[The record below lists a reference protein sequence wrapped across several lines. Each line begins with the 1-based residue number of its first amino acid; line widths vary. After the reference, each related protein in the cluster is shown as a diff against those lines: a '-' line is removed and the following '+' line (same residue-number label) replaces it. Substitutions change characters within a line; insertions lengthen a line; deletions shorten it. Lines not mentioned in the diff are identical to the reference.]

1 MSLAYRTYIR
11 RVYDIVEEVL
21 STQGRQID
29 TAAQWMADT
38 IAQRNIVHLF
48 GSGHSHM
55 VAEEVFHRSG
65 SLLPLNPMLDPNLT
79 LFGMVNATLLER
91 TPGYGKVVVGTH
103 DIREGEV
110 VIVASN
116 SGVNPVPIEVVLE
129 SRKLGAKTIAITS
142 DEHYRDAPSRH
153 ESGNRLADVADL
165 TIDTRVPKGDAL
177 VSIPGLDTPAG
188 GASTVIGV
196 TIINALVVETASHL
210 LQRGIKPPL
219 IPTMN
224 LPGGDAEMEALIE
237 QWGDRLPLLHKA

>member
-1 MSLAYRTYIR
+1 MTHAYRTYLR
-11 RVYDIVEEVL
+11 RIYDIIEDML
-21 STQGRQID
+21 YTQGREID

-38 IAQRNIVHLF
+38 IEQRNIVHLF

-55 VAEEVFHRSG
+55 VAEEVFHRAG

-91 TPGYGKVVVGTH
+91 TPGYGRVVVGTH

-129 SRKLGAKTIAITS
+129 SKALGAKTIAITS
-142 DEHYRDAPSRH
+142 DEHYRGAPSRH
-153 ESGNRLADVADL
+153 ESGKRLAEVADL

-177 VSIPGLDTPAG
+177 VSIPGLATPAG
-188 GASTVIGV
+188 GASTVVGV
-196 TIINALVVETASHL
+196 TVINALVVETAAH
-210 LQRGIKPPL
+210 LQRRGITPPL

-224 LPGGDAEMEALIE
+224 LPGGDAEMEALID
-237 QWGDRLPLLHKA
+237 QWGDRLPLLHRA